1 MKRLKV
7 DFEEIAFCMEDQ
19 NSFDHDYYFDT
30 DTGKVVT
37 VSGEVIRAVE
47 DGDEEILDGLPDW
60 QKGEIE
66 IAEDILID
74 TRLEILE
81 EFDIYPEIVSFPLSR
96 YEYFKK
102 LQAPFLQNV
111 EKEAVV
117 L

>member
-1 MKRLKV
+1 MKTIMKEPTLTKNEWTVLMEFKKRLV
-7 DFEEIAFCMEDQ
+7 ERLG
-19 NSFDHDYYFDT
+19 NNL
-30 DTGKVVT
+30 
-37 VSGEVIRAVE
+37 VSIRLFGSRARGEYRRGSDIDLFIIVKKYTRV
-47 DGDEEILDGLPDW
+47 
-60 QKGEIE
+60 
-66 IAEDILID
+66 AEDILID